1 MRLDHLLSK
10 ELMFWNG
17 EKLTVKDSFYRCFGS
32 VFFGKEGRGFLGLGM
47 LSGFWSSAP
56 DLTPPIRVVIV
67 CGCLFGVGVLVVN
80 CIVDASIFDLCKQ
93 Y

>member
-1 MRLDHLLSK
+1 MALS
-10 ELMFWNG
+10 
-17 EKLTVKDSFYRCFGS
+17 
-32 VFFGKEGRGFLGLGM
+32 FGKEGRGLGLGM

-56 DLTPPIRVVIV
+56 DLTPPDWIV
-67 CGCLFGVGVLVVN
+67 TCLFGVGVLVVN

>member
-10 ELMFWNG
+10 EFLFWNG
-17 EKLTVKDSFYRCFGS
+17 EKNRLEDSFYRCLALS
-32 VFFGKEGRGFLGLGM
+32 FLAKRDGVWLGM

-56 DLTPPIRVVIV
+56 DLTPPLRMVTVFVV
-67 CGCLFGVGVLVVN
+67 GLFGVGVLVVN

>member
-1 MRLDHLLSK
+1 MALS
-10 ELMFWNG
+10 
-17 EKLTVKDSFYRCFGS
+17 
-32 VFFGKEGRGFLGLGM
+32 FGKEGRGFKGLGM

-56 DLTPPIRVVIV
+56 DLTPPIRIVIV

-93 Y
+93 YWLVFKRLFGFLLVGWCCFCC

>member
-1 MRLDHLLSK
+1 MERREEPLGNSFKD
-10 ELMFWNG
+10 FW
-17 EKLTVKDSFYRCFGS
+17 LC
-32 VFFGKEGRGFLGLGM
+32 FFGKEGRGFLGLGM

-56 DLTPPIRVVIV
+56 DLTPPLRMAIV

>member
-10 ELMFWNG
+10 EFLFWNG
-17 EKLTVKDSFYRCFGS
+17 KEDRLENSFFDMALS
-32 VFFGKEGRGFLGLGM
+32 FLAKRDGVLRAWHAVGV
-47 LSGFWSSAP
+47 LEQRSGP
-56 DLTPPIRVVIV
+56 DPTDTDWLLY

>member
-10 ELMFWNG
+10 EFLFWNG
-17 EKLTVKDSFYRCFGS
+17 KKLTVKDSFKDFWLCLFWQ
-32 VFFGKEGRGFLGLGM
+32 RGTGFWLGM

-56 DLTPPIRVVIV
+56 DLTPPLRMVIV

>member
-10 ELMFWNG
+10 EFLFWNG
-17 EKLTVKDSFYRCFGS
+17 KENRLEDSFYRCFGS

-56 DLTPPIRVVIV
+56 DLTPPLRIVTVFVVV
-67 CGCLFGVGVLVVN
+67 CLVWV
-80 CIVDASIFDLCKQ
+80 CWL
-93 Y
+93 

>member
-1 MRLDHLLSK
+1 MERQEDRLENSFFDMALS
-10 ELMFWNG
+10 
-17 EKLTVKDSFYRCFGS
+17 
-32 VFFGKEGRGFLGLGM
+32 FGKEGRGLGLGM

-56 DLTPPIRVVIV
+56 DLTPPIRMVIV

>member
-10 ELMFWNG
+10 EFCFGTARSNRL
-17 EKLTVKDSFYRCFGS
+17 EDSFKDFGL
-32 VFFGKEGRGFLGLGM
+32 VLFGKEGRGLGLGM

-56 DLTPPIRVVIV
+56 DLTPPIRVIIV

>member
-1 MRLDHLLSK
+1 MALS
-10 ELMFWNG
+10 
-17 EKLTVKDSFYRCFGS
+17 
-32 VFFGKEGRGFLGLGM
+32 FGKEGRGFKGLGM

-56 DLTPPIRVVIV
+56 DLTPPIRVIIV

>member
-10 ELMFWNG
+10 EFLFWNG
-17 EKLTVKDSFYRCFGS
+17 EKDRLRNSFKDIWLCLLAKRDG
-32 VFFGKEGRGFLGLGM
+32 VWLGM

-56 DLTPPIRVVIV
+56 DLTPSLRVIAFFVV
-67 CGCLFGVGVLVVN
+67 VGLFGVGVLVVN

>member
-1 MRLDHLLSK
+1 MERREEPLG
-10 ELMFWNG
+10 N
-17 EKLTVKDSFYRCFGS
+17 SFYRCFGS

-56 DLTPPIRVVIV
+56 DLTPPTRMVTFS

>member
-10 ELMFWNG
+10 EFLFWNG
-17 EKLTVKDSFYRCFGS
+17 KKLTVKDSFKDIWLCLFWQ
-32 VFFGKEGRGFLGLGM
+32 RGTGFWLGM

-56 DLTPPIRVVIV
+56 DLTPPLRIVTVFVI
-67 CGCLFGVGVLVVN
+67 GLFGVGVLVVN